1 MANQLERIRI
11 DKWLWAA
18 RFFKTRSLA
27 QDAVELGRVRLDG
40 QRLKSSREVKCGD
53 RLLVE
58 RGDERFDIVIRAIS
72 SVRGPATVAQTLY
85 EETPESKARRDHQ
98 AAMRKLAFEPA
109 HTIAR
114 GRPTKR
120 DARLIRQVQNSY

>member
-40 QRLKSSREVKCGD
+40 QRLKPSREVKCGD
-53 RLLVE
+53 RLQVE
-58 RGDERFDIVIRAIS
+58 RGDERFDIVIRALS

-85 EETPESKARRDHQ
+85 EETPESKARRDQQ